1 MCVMG
6 LVKPGQEFTPDH
18 IETIYHRGN
27 NDGFGLA
34 YVEGE
39 RNEQGKLIK
48 PGRVKLVKSMG
59 MAYELKEIFAKQ
71 LEKKVPFLFHLR
83 NATAGEKNL
92 ENCHPYQILNI
103 DDGDPIDLFM
113 FHNGTMRN
121 AWVQKDKSDSRC
133 FAEIHLR
140 GILRERPSMMYEDGF
155 RYFLSTMIDGNKLMF
170 LDNRER
176 VSIINYEL
184 GSIQPSGVWL
194 STKEKVE
201 PYKPYRSTT
210 TGTGAQSKSFQLGAG
225 QDSSKKES
233 QGQAPKESAT
243 STETGSS
250 KEKKITFKM
259 NDGDKW
265 IVSSDGRS
273 HYVPAGKESDKD
285 SAGQLALLT
294 NGKEADAEFIK
305 ELIAKASP
313 PSTPEDYIALR
324 KELGKMTQIDL
335 HDYVREFP
343 VESGYMIRYLAG
355 MEPDLLPEFTES
367 SVEENI
373 AYCVKNTWN
382 AMYALLW
389 AVRKEKVLEVN

>member
-39 RNEQGKLIK
+39 RNEQGKLVK

-59 MAYELKEIFAKQ
+59 FSHELKEIFAKQ
-71 LEKKVPFLFHLR
+71 LEKQVPFLFHLR
-83 NATAGEKNL
+83 NATAGDKTL
-92 ENCHPYQILNI
+92 DNCHPYQILNI

-121 AWVQKDKSDSRC
+121 AWVEKEKSDSRC

-170 LDNRER
+170 IDNRER

-201 PYKPYRSTT
+201 PYKPYRPAQTT
-210 TGTGAQSKSFQLGAG
+210 PLQLGAG
-225 QDSSKKES
+225 QDSSSQKSSSQATTAGSES
-233 QGQAPKESAT
+233 NA
-243 STETGSS
+243 STGTNSS
-250 KEKKITFKM
+250 EKKVTFKM
-259 NDGDKW
+259 GDGSKW
-265 IVSSDGRS
+265 IISTDGRS
-273 HYVPAGKESDKD
+273 HYVPKGVNR
-285 SAGQLALLT
+285 QMPLLP
-294 NGKEADAEFIK
+294 GKEADVEFIK
-305 ELIAKASP
+305 ELISKAAP
-313 PSTPEDYIALR
+313 PKTPEDYAELR
-324 KELGKMTQIDL
+324 KEMAKMKHIDL
-335 HDYVREFP
+335 HSYVREFP
-343 VESGYMIRYLAG
+343 VESGYMLRYLAG
-355 MEPDLLPEFTES
+355 MEPELLPDFIDQS
-367 SVEENI
+367 AEENV
-373 AYCVKNTWN
+373 AYCIKDSWN
-382 AMYALLW
+382 ASYALLF